1 MFKIIYKYN
10 VYLKENIIIFIDIL
24 SHIKII
30 IAEINIMKSIEFWYL
45 TSYKIIEKWE
55 TITVLIKKI
64 VIKKYV

>member
-55 TITVLIKKI
+55 TITVLIKKNSD
-64 VIKKYV
+64 

>member
-64 VIKKYV
+64 VIKKYA

>member
-55 TITVLIKKI
+55 TITVLIKK
-64 VIKKYV
+64 

>member
-30 IAEINIMKSIEFWYL
+30 IAKINIMKSIEF
-45 TSYKIIEKWE
+45 
-55 TITVLIKKI
+55 
-64 VIKKYV
+64 